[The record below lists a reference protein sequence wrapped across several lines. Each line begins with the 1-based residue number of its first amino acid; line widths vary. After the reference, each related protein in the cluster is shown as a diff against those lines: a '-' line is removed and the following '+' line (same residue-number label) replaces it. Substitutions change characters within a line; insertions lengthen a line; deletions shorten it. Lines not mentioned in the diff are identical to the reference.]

1 MGVLPLLVSLLAV
14 SGAEAQEIGT
24 ERTLG
29 LGIQLGSPTGISGK
43 YYFMGP
49 EHAVSAAIA
58 TEFIGFADD
67 RLTLYATYLYHPLVL
82 ASGTVAELPL
92 FVGIGPQFWTSDLGD
107 DFGDDFDDDAAFGA
121 RIPVGFDV
129 NLRELPLQFSGEI
142 AGLLPFLPEIDFSI
156 DLSVA
161 ARYYF

>member
-1 MGVLPLLVSLLAV
+1 MGLLPLLVSLWVA
-14 SGAEAQEIGT
+14 GAQAQEIGT

-29 LGIQLGSPTGISGK
+29 LGVQLGSPTGVTGK

-49 EHAVSAAIA
+49 EHAVSAGIA

-67 RLTLYATYLYHPLVL
+67 RLTIYATYLYHPLVL
-82 ASGTVAELPL
+82 ASGTFAEVPL
-92 FVGIGPQFWTSDLGD
+92 FVGAGPQFWTSDLGD
-107 DFGDDFDDDAAFGA
+107 GRDDFDDDAAFGA

-129 NLRELPLQFSGEI
+129 NLRELPLQFSGEL
-142 AGLLPFLPEIDFSI
+142 AGLLPFIPEIEFSI

>member
-1 MGVLPLLVSLLAV
+1 MGVLPLLVSLLAT
-14 SGAEAQEIGT
+14 SGVQAQEIGT

-29 LGIQLGSPTGISGK
+29 IGVQLGSPTGVSGK

-67 RLTLYATYLYHPLVL
+67 RLTIYATYLYHPLVL

-92 FVGIGPQFWTSDLGD
+92 FVGIGPQFWTSDLGN
-107 DFGDDFDDDAAFGA
+107 GNDDFDDDAAFGA
-121 RIPVGFDV
+121 RIPVGLDV
-129 NLRELPLQFSGEI
+129 NLRELPLQFSAEL
-142 AGLLPFLPEIDFSI
+142 AGLLPFVPEVDFSI